1 MTTHQLRRAWL
12 EEDGEGVAHAGDAV
26 DEREE
31 DDVVLPDGGPG
42 VVEEVEHGEV
52 DDGLDDGV
60 EVVYGVL
67 GHEVGQGA
75 HPGCSLPPVVDL
87 VKGEGPQGSNL
98 AQQGCMRI
106 LIILAGLELI
116 TGIQNT
122 RQPCMMHCI
131 LTDCDDSVRVSQR
144 SKRLVAH
151 FGQCSQAY
159 PGKTQYQVVHSL
171 DPRFPEPLLPA
182 PAEYQWLIR
191 KASFFSTQCERG
203 CRQPAKI
210 GNLTYVP
217 SQEVPVLP

>member
-1 MTTHQLRRAWL
+1 MNTHWIGDTHQLCRAWL
-12 EEDGEGVAHAGDAV
+12 EEDGEGVADAGDTV

-106 LIILAGLELI
+106 L
-116 TGIQNT
+116 
-122 RQPCMMHCI
+122 
-131 LTDCDDSVRVSQR
+131 
-144 SKRLVAH
+144 
-151 FGQCSQAY
+151 Y
-159 PGKTQYQVVHSL
+159 
-171 DPRFPEPLLPA
+171 
-182 PAEYQWLIR
+182 
-191 KASFFSTQCERG
+191 
-203 CRQPAKI
+203 
-210 GNLTYVP
+210 
-217 SQEVPVLP
+217 